1 MERRLAKQGQD
12 FAGRFQQRG
21 TCNFFLRGQHGGFRL
36 LAIGTEEMVGACQ
49 KFAREMAQQVADNL
63 APFGE
68 KDLVSIAIL
77 LQRERADVF
86 LLILGKHLIYI
97 IGLGY

>member
-1 MERRLAKQGQD
+1 M
-12 FAGRFQQRG
+12 
-21 TCNFFLRGQHGGFRL
+21 
-36 LAIGTEEMVGACQ
+36 GTEETDGPSQ
-49 KFAREMAQQVADNL
+49 KFAWEMAQLIAGNV

>member
-1 MERRLAKQGQD
+1 MGMDETVGPS
-12 FAGRFQQRG
+12 QQ
-21 TCNFFLRGQHGGFRL
+21 
-36 LAIGTEEMVGACQ
+36 
-49 KFAREMAQQVADNL
+49 FARLVAQQVADNL

-68 KDLVSIAIL
+68 KDLVSIAIF

-97 IGLGY
+97 L